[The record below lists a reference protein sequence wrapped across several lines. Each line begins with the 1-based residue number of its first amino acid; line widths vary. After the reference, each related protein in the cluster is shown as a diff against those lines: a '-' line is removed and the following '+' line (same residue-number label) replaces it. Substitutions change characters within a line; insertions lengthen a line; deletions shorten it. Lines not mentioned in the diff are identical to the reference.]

1 MEKVGYK
8 RSSTDEVVFFQ
19 GETYCVKTPWQLDK
33 GCNNDSYSGLI
44 TETQK
49 LNFKAY

>member
-1 MEKVGYK
+1 MAAMKEFDCKLDDILAVGFME
-8 RSSTDEVVFFQ
+8 
-19 GETYCVKTPWQLDK
+19 LDK
-33 GCNNDSYSGLI
+33 GYNNDSYSGLI

>member
-33 GCNNDSYSGLI
+33 GGNVFLA
-44 TETQK
+44 
-49 LNFKAY
+49 KAIKEGG